1 MGPMKTPASH
11 PFAFAGTLRV
21 KNELQSANK
30 QQEDWGFLSGKLTR
44 SLSTSSAP
52 AQYHNSGA
60 WTIKRIMVPERADG
74 DSLPQV
80 RCNRWMLQCSMGTM
94 ASATQGHTG
103 TCKLQC
109 RVAHKTGGITGRQ
122 KEPVTA

>member
-1 MGPMKTPASH
+1 MVPMMSLSLH

-21 KNELQSANK
+21 RNELQSANK

-60 WTIKRIMVPERADG
+60 WTIKRIMVPEKADG
-74 DSLPQV
+74 DALPQV
-80 RCNRWMLQCSMGTM
+80 RCNRWTVDVAVSHGHPGFHANCNAGPYRYLQIGEIAMQG
-94 ASATQGHTG
+94 SAQNREH
-103 TCKLQC
+103 
-109 RVAHKTGGITGRQ
+109 
-122 KEPVTA
+122 